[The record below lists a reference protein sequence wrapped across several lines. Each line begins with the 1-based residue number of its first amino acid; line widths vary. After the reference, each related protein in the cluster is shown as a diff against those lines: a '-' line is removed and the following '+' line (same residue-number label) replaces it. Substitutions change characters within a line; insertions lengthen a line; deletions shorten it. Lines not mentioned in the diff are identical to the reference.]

1 MIAASTVRTASR
13 PYPRV
18 ALPTLRGL
26 LRTGPGVFGL
36 GCIGLMCV
44 VAVAAPGVAPYDPAQ
59 QEVRRLLEGPSA
71 AHLLG
76 TDDLGRDTLS
86 RLIYGAQPA
95 LAVGMI
101 ATGLA
106 LLVGT
111 ALGLVAGYRRGL
123 VDATLM
129 RMMDGLL
136 AVPTLV
142 LALAITS
149 ALGPGLV
156 NAMLAIGVTG
166 IPGFARLVRG
176 QTVATRT
183 LEYVYAAYLSGASP
197 ARIVLRHILPNI
209 VSAIIVQASLS
220 MAMDILAEAG
230 LSFLG
235 LGVQPPA
242 PTWGSMVTTARGFL
256 QRDPWLM
263 LAPGAALCLLVLG
276 LNLLGDALRDAL
288 DPRLRGS

>member
-1 MIAASTVRTASR
+1 MIATSTVRAAPR

-18 ALPTLRGL
+18 AFPTLRGL
-26 LRTGPGVFGL
+26 LRTGPGAFGV
-36 GCIGLMCV
+36 GCIGLVCV
-44 VAVAAPGVAPYDPAQ
+44 LAVAAPVVARYDPAQ
-59 QEVRRLLEGPSA
+59 QEVRHLLEGPSA
-71 AHLLG
+71 THLLG

-95 LAVGMI
+95 LAVGLI

-129 RMMDGLL
+129 RVMDGLL

-149 ALGPGLV
+149 ALGPGLA

-166 IPGFARLVRG
+166 IPVFARLVRG
-176 QTVATRT
+176 QTLATRG
-183 LEYVYAAYLSGASP
+183 LEYVYAAHLLGASP
-197 ARIVLRHILPNI
+197 ARVVLRHVLPNI
-209 VSAIIVQASLS
+209 LSVIIVQASLS
-220 MAMDILAEAG
+220 MAMAILAEAG

-242 PTWGSMVTTARGFL
+242 PTWGSMVTTARGYL

-263 LAPGAALCLLVLG
+263 LAPGAALCLVVLA
-276 LNLLGDALRDAL
+276 LNLLGDALRDTL
-288 DPRLRGS
+288 DPRLRGA